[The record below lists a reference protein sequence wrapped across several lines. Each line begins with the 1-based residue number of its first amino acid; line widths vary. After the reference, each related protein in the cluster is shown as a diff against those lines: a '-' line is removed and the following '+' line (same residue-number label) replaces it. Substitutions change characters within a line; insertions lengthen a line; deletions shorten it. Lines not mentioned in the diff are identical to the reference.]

1 MIKTVQITIVPVYS
15 TMYHVHGRGHPWSV
29 MK

>member
-15 TMYHVHGRGHPWSV
+15 TMYHVFSTYV
-29 MK
+29 LN